1 MGSKRLLLH
10 LDVNKTL
17 LLYDRASEKALSHL
31 LIDTLCELAK
41 GEVQGGQWVWNG
53 RSPFE
58 GSPDDIQHFISYG
71 TYVDD
76 LMQFKP
82 GEDNSI
88 IKKAKDELR
97 VFFFAFCVSLSSLT
111 LNCSMSRS

>member
-1 MGSKRLLLH
+1 MRSKKLLLN

-41 GEVQGGQWVWNG
+41 GEVMEGRWVWNG
-53 RSPFE
+53 ESPFKRTSSNNPE
-58 GSPDDIQHFISYG
+58 LISYG
-71 TYVDD
+71 SYVDD

-82 GEDNSI
+82 GADNSI

-97 VFFFAFCVSLSSLT
+97 VFVLFCFFQVEDEKGKTFFLV
-111 LNCSMSRS
+111 